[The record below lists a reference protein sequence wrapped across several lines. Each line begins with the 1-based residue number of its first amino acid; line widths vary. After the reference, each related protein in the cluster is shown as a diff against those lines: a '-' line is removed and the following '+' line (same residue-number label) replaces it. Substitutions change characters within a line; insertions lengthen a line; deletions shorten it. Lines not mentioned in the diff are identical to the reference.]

1 MACNSCNKPKET
13 CKCPTKVSTDCVN
26 YDSDGLIPLGVIPGD
41 NLTDVIKTIN
51 NIFADVLL
59 KIDGDAK
66 NLGEGSKVYKGKN
79 SEGVIEYRTLTGGT
93 GIVLTQTATEIKIA
107 ADEEWLQE
115 YLREY
120 LNEQWFDQHFR
131 NIIKQPWF
139 ADYLQTLFLQDWFGD
154 ILTHWIKKEWFLLY
168 LQSLIK
174 QPWFKSV
181 LELHL
186 SQPWFEALLKTIFY
200 KPWFSKLLA
209 ELLEQS
215 WFVDLVRDLVSK
227 VSGVDI
233 YHSGV
238 GSALFTKVSD
248 NEYKFKGIESA
259 DGSIVIRDNGESI
272 DLSVVLPEKVSLSS
286 TDGSVTITEVGNGF
300 NLSVPKP
307 VTRAVSGVG
316 SDGSVSLVHNADADK
331 IEISKLKSNSLKIT
345 KQPSGEV
352 TIETADF
359 NYIKEFHVNSKYV
372 PTPDSPSD
380 GSIIRPYRTFDEAK
394 AAFIGTGSVTQPQY
408 GGNVIV
414 LHTGSH
420 TTENPTVNNLRIR
433 LEDGAGLRYDGND
446 EYMFDSEL
454 PSLDLKNSDGSY
466 KASFVMGLEGNGT
479 FSRTTPGGVIRVI
492 EKKSPNETQIFPNDH
507 RFHSYIRIGRAGEGD
522 EVTIHSVPGVQ
533 GPPDGEHQTPQGHKY
548 GDNYNPIQKLYWKRD
563 VKGTTP
569 LIYVE
574 NSGFGSFQHPLFV
587 YGTVSLWGDFK
598 NSVIHAKNT
607 LVAGNYSKVKVNHGF
622 IYDGL
627 INPVKDGT
635 YYENGYTNNYK
646 PVEGSSLIVIE
657 NATLHSVEIHNV
669 NDGTFTH
676 IGYENFFKLIGNV
689 KSMPILSYH
698 LGYFAE
704 NFIDATEITGNY
716 LYFNSWS
723 TSGYKKDAYG
733 FYFVKASKPL
743 NLYMRNFD
751 VTGSLQ
757 LSNQP
762 VTVHTGGTLTTI
774 SNVPYLSG
782 FDNLN
787 GSKSTARTES
797 ASLAGAS
804 GIGRPMI
811 VNNGV

>member
-1 MACNSCNKPKET
+1 
-13 CKCPTKVSTDCVN
+13 VN

-154 ILTHWIKKEWFLLY
+154 ILSHWIKKEWFLLY

-227 VSGVDI
+227 VNGIDI
-233 YHSGV
+233 YHSGI

-316 SDGSVSLVHNADADK
+316 SDGSVSLVHDADADK

-352 TIETADF
+352 TIESTDF
-359 NYIKEFHVNSKYV
+359 NYIKEFHVNSNYV

-380 GSIIRPYRTFDEAK
+380 GSIIRPYRTFEEART
-394 AAFIGTGSVTQPQY
+394 AFIGTGSVAEPQY
-408 GGNVIV
+408 KGSTIT
-414 LHTGSH
+414 LHTSSD
-420 TTENPTVNNLRIR
+420 TNANPTVNGMHIKLLNNV
-433 LEDGAGLRYDGND
+433 ALRYTGSD
-446 EYMFDSEL
+446 EYMFDSTL
-454 PSLDLKNSDGSY
+454 QALDLKAPDGTY
-466 KASFVMGLEGNGT
+466 KRGFN
-479 FSRTTPGGVIRVI
+479 
-492 EKKSPNETQIFPNDH
+492 Q
-507 RFHSYIRIGRAGEGD
+507 RIYGEGTLTRTSGSGIMRAVEKGTGLD
-522 EVTIHSVPGVQ
+522 GTKSDVERNISINFMIGSGEDGEIIRFIPAVILSTDSDAHQ
-533 GPPDGEHQTPQGHKY
+533 LQPDGTKIGDIYYPPLNLRLRPMSKGNTPVVYIEGLGY
-548 GDNYNPIQKLYWKRD
+548 
-563 VKGTTP
+563 
-569 LIYVE
+569 
-574 NSGFGSFQHPLFV
+574 GSFQYSIFFQSNV
-587 YGTVSLWGDFK
+587 IMYGDFI
-598 NSVIHAKNT
+598 NSALHAKNSFIG
-607 LVAGNYSKVKVNHGF
+607 GNSKINLQVVHGQ
-622 IYDGL
+622 ISHNVL
-627 INPVKDGT
+627 LPVKDGT
-635 YYENGYTNNYK
+635 YHPSYGGIYAPVADTSLVVLENTGIYN
-646 PVEGSSLIVIE
+646 
-657 NATLHSVEIHNV
+657 
-669 NDGTFTH
+669 FTVTYNQVGDFGH
-676 IGYENFFKLIGNV
+676 AGYENFFKLIGEVPYFSNV
-689 KSMPILSYH
+689 EVTGGHFSENFLNLEEFEGTSLH
-698 LGYFAE
+698 LGMFKTNGFKRGTPSVNFA
-704 NFIDATEITGNY
+704 
-716 LYFNSWS
+716 
-723 TSGYKKDAYG
+723 K
-733 FYFVKASKPL
+733 VSKPTTIVIP
-743 NLYMRNFD
+743 NYFINGYR
-751 VTGSLQ
+751 Q
-757 LSNQP
+757 LSNGD
-762 VTVHTGGTLTTI
+762 VTINTQGTLSSI
-774 SNVPYLSG
+774 GEVPYITG
-782 FDNLN
+782 FDKLN
-787 GSKSTARTES
+787 GGGNTARTET
-797 ASLAGAS
+797 AVNPGA
-804 GIGRPMI
+804 
-811 VNNGV
+811 